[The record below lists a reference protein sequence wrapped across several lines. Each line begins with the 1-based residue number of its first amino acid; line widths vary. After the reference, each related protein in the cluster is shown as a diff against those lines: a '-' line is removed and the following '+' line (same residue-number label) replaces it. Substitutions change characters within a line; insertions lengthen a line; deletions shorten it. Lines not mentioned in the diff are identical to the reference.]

1 MSETFVNKVAE
12 SGIITLNLEDYLPNE
27 PLVVFDMKDY
37 LFMGLILKEKDF
49 RAALK
54 NLDLTIYQNKH
65 VAVTCSADAIVPV
78 WAYMLATSALQPVA
92 REVYFGDEN
101 TVTRKILAEQIAA
114 IPIENYTDKRIVLKG
129 CGEKPIPE
137 EAYVQMT
144 QRLRPVAKSIMY
156 GEPCSTVPVYKK
168 EKPI

>member
-1 MSETFVNKVAE
+1 MEEIFVNKVAN
-12 SGIITLNLEDYLPNE
+12 SGLISLNLEDYYSVGDRVEIDLKE
-27 PLVVFDMKDY
+27 L
-37 LFMGLILKEKDF
+37 LFMGLVLKEKDF